1 MRQVL
6 AITEALNRCFYNEKI
21 HYDVNACKKA
31 VKGVN
36 AVTDEEAEEIC
47 TAAGCNKGEDEEKK
61 KMQAAF
67 LKDMNDFMG

>member
-6 AITEALNRCFYNEKI
+6 TITEALNRCFYNGNT
-21 HYDVNACKKA
+21 HSDVNACKIA

-36 AVTDEEAEEIC
+36 AVTDEEAEGIC

-61 KMQAAF
+61 RLREAF
-67 LKDMNDFMG
+67 KKNFMSMYG